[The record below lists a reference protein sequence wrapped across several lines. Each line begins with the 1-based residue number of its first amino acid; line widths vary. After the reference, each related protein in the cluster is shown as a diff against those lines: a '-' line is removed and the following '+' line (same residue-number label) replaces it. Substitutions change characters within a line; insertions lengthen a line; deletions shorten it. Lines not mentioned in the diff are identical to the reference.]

1 VTWVGRWRARPDD
14 LPKGNSEAGAVAIR
28 HNGHRLRRAAAAC
41 ALMLMALALVVGTP
55 APTLAQEQAIPVMLQ
70 TVPPMSDIEISVGGK
85 RTRTDAR
92 GLALLTVDKP
102 GSYKVSIR
110 SLSADTTARVSF
122 ARWSDGVTTLERVME
137 VSSFTFL
144 QAGFLVTRRVD
155 SRFLND
161 SGRPIDSPI
170 DSFTIEDNT
179 GRVLRLDGDTS
190 SWVPTNRLVLASD
203 ELTSQPVGWRV
214 AQVVVDGMTMDA
226 TGEEELSAGDGL
238 WSIRL
243 DLDPAA
249 GDVAAQEETESGE
262 SSDSTLYPFVMVTI
276 LIAGAM
282 FMIAARRGGVDLR
295 ARLSVVLPRWPR
307 LSAVLKTRPGIR
319 GVAAPLASVATT
331 LRRRLH
337 RDSTRPTT
345 ELLRLRLKNGQT
357 IEGWTGPHIFEDG
370 EALRLISVTQVL
382 DKEGQPVTSKPS
394 DAFVPRSR
402 IATLEILMTSKDGP
416 IVHRGDEVGEGARVI
431 DLREQRRT
439 QAK

>member
-1 VTWVGRWRARPDD
+1 
-14 LPKGNSEAGAVAIR
+14 
-28 HNGHRLRRAAAAC
+28 
-41 ALMLMALALVVGTP
+41 MALALGVGIP

-92 GLALLTVDKP
+92 GLALLTVDEP
-102 GSYKVSIR
+102 GSYKLSIR
-110 SLSADTTARVSF
+110 SLSTDPAARVSF
-122 ARWSDGVTTLERVME
+122 ARWSDGVTSLDRVME

-144 QAGFLVTRRVD
+144 HAGFLVTRRVD
-155 SRFLND
+155 SRFLDD

-179 GRVLRLDGDTS
+179 GRELRLDGDTS
-190 SWVPTNRLVLASD
+190 NWVPTNRLVLASD

-214 AQVVVDGMTMDA
+214 AQVVVDGKTIDS
-226 TGEEELSAGDGL
+226 TGDEEFSAGDGL

-249 GDVAAQEETESGE
+249 GDVTGQEDTGSGE
-262 SSDSTLYPFVMVTI
+262 SSDSTLYSFMMVTI

-282 FMIAARRGGVDLR
+282 FMIAARRGGEDLR
-295 ARLSVVLPRWPR
+295 ARLSFVSPRWPR
-307 LSAVLKTRPGIR
+307 LRAVLKTRPGIR
-319 GVAAPLASVATT
+319 GVAAPLASVAMT

-337 RDSTRPTT
+337 KDSTRPTT
-345 ELLRLRLKNGQT
+345 ELLRVRLKNGHT
-357 IEGWTGPHIFEDG
+357 IEGWTGPHIFQDG
-370 EALRLISVTQVL
+370 EALRLVSVTQVL
-382 DKEGQPVTSKPS
+382 DKEGQPMASKPS

-402 IATLEILMTSKDGP
+402 IASLEILMTSKDGP
-416 IVHRGDEVGEGARVI
+416 VVHREDEVGEGARVI
-431 DLREQRRT
+431 DLSEKRRT